1 MKILNKAALQQAEK
15 VLWSYLPKSFMA
27 YGYLFGMNRDKPPSL
42 EVVVDSWPDFK
53 TVICRPHQ
61 KSEHTL
67 LKNEELTFF
76 STDEKVLKRMLTKD
90 SILDWNK
97 YFKIG
102 GIDILHTTMLKD
114 ISATKDVTM
123 RPCGVTHLL
132 ELQDPNH
139 LPHLTV
145 SRDVEARISSLNEFH
160 VGLVNETWKYGDDE
174 KGFQLIK
181 HLISHFPTCCI
192 TDEEGRPVSWVLLY
206 DYCAMGLLYT
216 LPEHRGKGYAKILLS
231 TMAAR
236 LHAQGCP
243 VYCYIE
249 EENQVSY
256 RLLKKLGFTE
266 DPSYRSA
273 WYEFN
278 Y

>member
-1 MKILNKAALQQAEK
+1 MKILNKAELQQAEK
-15 VLWSYLPKSFMA
+15 VLHSHLPKSIKV
-27 YGYLFGMNRDKPPSL
+27 YGFLFAMNRDKPHTL

-53 TVICRPHQ
+53 TIIFRPHPQ
-61 KSEHTL
+61 SALLYKKVTL
-67 LKNEELTFF
+67 F
-76 STDEKVLKRMLTKD
+76 STDEKILKRMLTED
-90 SILDWNK
+90 NCLDWNQ

-102 GIDILHTTMLKD
+102 GMDIHHATMLKA
-114 ISATKDVTM
+114 ISDAK
-123 RPCGVTHLL
+123 GVTFRQCFVVHLL
-132 ELQDPNH
+132 ELRDPSL
-139 LPHLTV
+139 LPQLTV
-145 SRDVEARISSLNEFH
+145 SRDVEARISSLNESH
-160 VGLVNETWKYGDDE
+160 VGLLNETWKLGGDK

-206 DYCAMGLLYT
+206 DFCAMGMLYT
-216 LPEHRGKGYAKILLS
+216 LPEHRGKGYAKILVS

-236 LHAQGCP
+236 LHAQGYP

-256 RLLKKLGFTE
+256 RLFKKLGFTE
-266 DPSYRSA
+266 DPSYRTA

>member
-1 MKILNKAALQQAEK
+1 M
-15 VLWSYLPKSFMA
+15 
-27 YGYLFGMNRDKPPSL
+27 
-42 EVVVDSWPDFK
+42 
-53 TVICRPHQ
+53 
-61 KSEHTL
+61 
-67 LKNEELTFF
+67 
-76 STDEKVLKRMLTKD
+76 
-90 SILDWNK
+90 
-97 YFKIG
+97 
-102 GIDILHTTMLKD
+102 LHTIMLKD

-160 VGLVNETWKYGDDE
+160 VGLVNETWKRGGDE
-174 KGFQLIK
+174 NGFQVIK

-206 DYCAMGLLYT
+206 DYCAMGMLYT
-216 LPEHRGKGYAKILLS
+216 LPEHRGKGYAKILVS

-256 RLLKKLGFTE
+256 RLFKKLGFTE
-266 DPSYRSA
+266 HPSYRA
-273 WYEFN
+273 TWFEFN

>member
-1 MKILNKAALQQAEK
+1 MKILNKAELQQAEK
-15 VLWSYLPKSFMA
+15 VLRSHFPKSSMA
-27 YGYLFGMNRDKPPSL
+27 YGYLFAMNRDKPHIL

-53 TVICRPHQ
+53 TIICRPHPQ
-61 KSEHTL
+61 SEHTL
-67 LKNEELTFF
+67 LHNEGLTFF
-76 STDEKVLKRMLTKD
+76 STDEKVLKRMLTED
-90 SILDWNK
+90 SILDCKK
-97 YFKIG
+97 YFKIR
-102 GIDILHTTMLKD
+102 GIDMLHTTMLKD

-123 RPCGVTHLL
+123 RSCHVTHLL

-160 VGLVNETWKYGDDE
+160 VGLVNETWKRGDDE
-174 KGFQLIK
+174 KGFQRIK

-192 TDEEGRPVSWVLLY
+192 TDEEGRSVSWVLLY

-236 LHAQGCP
+236 LHAQGYP
-243 VYCYIE
+243 VYCYVL

-256 RLLKKLGFTE
+256 RLFKKLGFTE
-266 DPSYRSA
+266 YLSFRA
-273 WYEFN
+273 TRFEFN